1 MKYEKIYEITEF
13 ETFLHKYRG
22 NLHFGDAYEIIEIL
36 KGKDPREALEN
47 LNPITKLNP
56 LKTNSKNIITFD
68 HRGGGWTPIY
78 VSHKDPKKYTDAY
91 YIETSYPHIIPYLE
105 TFTAGNKN
113 HIKTINKIIKNSL
126 GSVGAPEDKPLIEQ
140 DWNGG
145 CEFAI
150 PSGKILFMGTDDK
163 VPFTTKGEKIEIDYK
178 NTSKEKI
185 FETLEELSWG
195 EKYEFVN
202 FEAQDGKFSF
212 DFQTNNVSFKASKG
226 GSHLI
231 YKVYA
236 LEKKVDWIHNYF
248 LEYYC
253 KDLTNKEILNALKES
268 VEHYVKDYGFVIGYY
283 FVPENI
289 LDLNE

>member
-1 MKYEKIYEITEF
+1 MKYKKIYEITEF

-22 NLHFGDAYEIIEIL
+22 KLHFGDAYEIIEIL
-36 KGKDPREALEN
+36 KGKDPMGTLED
-47 LNPITKLNP
+47 LNPIDKLHP
-56 LKTNSKNIITFD
+56 FKTWSIITFN
-68 HRGGGWTPIY
+68 HSGGSWTPIY
-78 VSHKDPKKYTDAY
+78 VSHKDPKKYPDAY
-91 YIETSYPHIIPYLE
+91 YIETSYSHIIPYLD

-113 HIKTINKIIKNSL
+113 HINTLNTIIKTSL
-126 GSVGAPEDKPLIEQ
+126 GNDEGAEDKPLVEQ

-145 CEFAI
+145 CEFRI

-163 VPFTTKGEKIEIDYK
+163 VPFFTKGKKIEIDYK

-195 EKYEFVN
+195 EKYKFVN
-202 FEAQDGKFSF
+202 FENSLESTSL
-212 DFQTNNVSFKASKG
+212 DFQSSQVSFKANIG

-236 LEKKVDWIHNYF
+236 LEKNVDWIHNYF
-248 LEYYC
+248 IEYYC
-253 KDLTNKEILNALKES
+253 ASLTNKKIVNALKES
-268 VEHYVKDYGFVIGYY
+268 VVNYVKDHGFVIGYY